1 MKGESSMLIKQ
12 VSVFLENA
20 PGTLRELTR
29 LLGDSQIDLM
39 ALSIA
44 DTQNF
49 GIVRTIVA
57 DNQVDPALKV
67 LRENGYTCRVNN
79 VVCAVVE
86 DRPLG
91 LNELLEKINGIGVSV
106 EYLYSFLR
114 ATGENA
120 LIILRLSEQDEA
132 VKKLV
137 DAGVRVFSQAE
148 IDRL

>member
-1 MKGESSMLIKQ
+1 MLIKQ

-29 LLGDSQIDLM
+29 LLGEGGIDLM

-49 GIVRTIVA
+49 GIVRIIVS
-57 DNQVDPALKV
+57 DVQVDPTLGI
-67 LRENGYTCRVNN
+67 LRSNGYTCRVNN

-91 LNELLEKINGIGVSV
+91 LNDLLEKINEIGISV

-120 LIILRLSEQDEA
+120 LIILRLSEQDES
-132 VKKLV
+132 VKKL
-137 DAGVRVFSQAE
+137 AAKGVKIVTQQE
-148 IDRL
+148 IDKL

>member
-1 MKGESSMLIKQ
+1 MLIKQ

-29 LLGDSQIDLM
+29 LLGEGGIDLM

-49 GIVRTIVA
+49 GILRIIVT
-57 DNQVDPALKV
+57 DGQVDPALEI
-67 LRENGYTCRVNN
+67 LRSNGYTCRVNN

-91 LNELLEKINGIGVSV
+91 LNDLLEKINEIGVSV

-120 LIILRLSEQDEA
+120 LIILRLSEQDES
-132 VKKLV
+132 VKKL
-137 DAGVRVFSQAE
+137 AAKGVKIVTQQE
-148 IDRL
+148 IDKL